1 MRSCA
6 ITGKKTHVGKA
17 GIHRHSGAWRLRAP
31 HTQRLWHPNLHSVKV
46 DIEGTPKRIKV
57 TTKAL
62 RMIKAAGNK
71 LTKAEAKAFGII

>member
-1 MRSCA
+1 
-6 ITGKKTHVGKA
+6 
-17 GIHRHSGAWRLRAP
+17 
-31 HTQRLWHPNLHSVKV
+31 LHSVKV

-71 LTKAEAKAFGII
+71 LSRIDAKALGII